1 MPLPS
6 DFGSIKSIWLD
17 TDPIQKL
24 TQVSID
30 QLRSIVPFAT
40 TGRPRYYALAGAEI
54 IFGPSPDDAY
64 SVNMVYQRKLAP
76 LTATN
81 TTNWLLEQHPDL
93 YLYGALVEAEARGWS
108 DDRAAMINGKV
119 EGIIAEI
126 NRAGNMKRTSGGI
139 RMNARARW
147 GI

>member
-1 MPLPS
+1 MAAGLRA
-6 DFGSIKSIWLD
+6 DRATLRR
-17 TDPIQKL
+17 
-24 TQVSID
+24 D
-30 QLRSIVPFAT
+30 QMDD
-40 TGRPRYYALAGAEI
+40 RPAHAEI
-54 IFGPSPDDAY
+54 D
-64 SVNMVYQRKLAP
+64 
-76 LTATN
+76 
-81 TTNWLLEQHPDL
+81 
-93 YLYGALVEAEARGWS
+93 VEAEARGWS